1 MWETIRALTWIEMFS
16 LIAATVFNLFTYWWQ
31 MQAAM
36 PGLTLGQAAVSNQ
49 TSTTVSNLVPG
60 AGVVATGLMY
70 GMFHSWGFTGSEVAL
85 LASTTGIWNTF
96 LKLGLP
102 IMAVALLAIIGP
114 GHEYPAR
121 AGADRA
127 RVPRRQRRPVRD
139 GAVEEVTRPGDR
151 NPARRDL
158 VDGPRA
164 GFRKPPVDTWGEGAV
179 RFRKQTIGLVVR
191 RWPAL
196 TITTIVSHL
205 ALWFV
210 LLLSLRHVGVS
221 VHEVSTIQVL
231 AVFAFSRLIS
241 AIPITPGGV
250 GLVELSLIGG
260 LYAAGRTHADVPLD
274 EFKVQ
279 VTAAALLFRTLTYG
293 VQIPLGG
300 FTYLI
305 WQRKKSWRKP
315 QPEAPQ
321 PSTVPAGSPRMRTRI
336 RGAAPHVV
344 SLLVLLAACT
354 ESASAPPP
362 RSPDAIR
369 VAAFGFTES
378 EILAELY
385 SQAL

>member
-1 MWETIRALTWIEMFS
+1 MGSENPDRRKRTIRIVQGVLSALVMVAIFGLILPKIANYADVWKTVAALTWIELTS

-36 PGLTLGQAAVSNQ
+36 PGLTVGQAAVSNQ

-70 GMFHSWGFTGSEVAL
+70 GMFHSWGFSGSQVAL

-102 IMAVALLAIIGP
+102 IAAVALLAIRREATDALLVPAVLGLAFLIGSVVLFAMVLWKKTF
-114 GHEYPAR
+114 AR
-121 AGADRA
+121 AIGDGLGRA
-127 RVPRRQRRPVRD
+127 WSWIRR
-139 GAVEEVTRPGDR
+139 
-151 NPARRDL
+151 L
-158 VDGPRA
+158 VG
-164 GFRKPPVDTWGEGAV
+164 KPPVDTWGEGAV
-179 RFRKQTIGLVVR
+179 RFRKQTIKLVAG

-196 TITTIVSHL
+196 TITTVASHL

-210 LLLSLRHVGVS
+210 LLLSLRHVGVAA
-221 VHEVSTIQVL
+221 HEVSTIQVL
-231 AVFAFSRLIS
+231 AVFAFVRLIS

-250 GLVELSLIGG
+250 GVVELSLIGG
-260 LYAAGRTHADVPLD
+260 LYAAGRNHADVPLD
-274 EFKVQ
+274 QFMVQ

-315 QPEAPQ
+315 QPEPAR
-321 PSTVPAGSPRMRTRI
+321 PSMAAAGLPS
-336 RGAAPHVV
+336 
-344 SLLVLLAACT
+344 
-354 ESASAPPP
+354 
-362 RSPDAIR
+362 
-369 VAAFGFTES
+369 
-378 EILAELY
+378 
-385 SQAL
+385 

>member
-1 MWETIRALTWIEMFS
+1 MGASSSVMASVDRARRKRVIRVVQASLSALVMVAIFGLILPKIASYADVWETIKALTWIEMVS

-31 MQAAM
+31 MQSAM

-70 GMFHSWGFTGSEVAL
+70 GMFHSWGFRGSDVAL

-102 IMAVALLAIIGP
+102 IVAVALLAIRRQATDALLVPALIGLAFLV
-114 GHEYPAR
+114 GSVVLFAMVLWKKSLAR
-121 AGADRA
+121 AIGGWLGRTWSW
-127 RVPRRQRRPVRD
+127 VRR
-139 GAVEEVTRPGDR
+139 
-151 NPARRDL
+151 L
-158 VDGPRA
+158 V
-164 GFRKPPVDTWGEGAV
+164 RKPPVDTWGESAV
-179 RFRKQTIGLVVR
+179 RFRKQTIKLVAG

-196 TITTIVSHL
+196 TITTVASHL

-221 VHEVSTIQVL
+221 AHEVSTIQVL
-231 AVFAFSRLIS
+231 AVFAFVRLIS

-250 GLVELSLIGG
+250 GVVELGLIGG
-260 LYAAGRTHADVPLD
+260 LYAAGSTHADVPLD

-315 QPEAPQ
+315 QPGAPQ
-321 PSTVPAGSPRMRTRI
+321 PSAVPAGSPR
-336 RGAAPHVV
+336 
-344 SLLVLLAACT
+344 
-354 ESASAPPP
+354 
-362 RSPDAIR
+362 
-369 VAAFGFTES
+369 
-378 EILAELY
+378 
-385 SQAL
+385 

>member
-1 MWETIRALTWIEMFS
+1 MASGDRPRRKRVIRVIQASLSALVLVAIFGLILPQIASYADVWATIRALTWIEMLS

-102 IMAVALLAIIGP
+102 IIAVALLAIVGRATNTLLAPALIGLVFLA
-114 GHEYPAR
+114 GSVVLFAMMLWKKSFAR
-121 AGADRA
+121 TIGARLGKIWSSI
-127 RVPRRQRRPVRD
+127 R
-139 GAVEEVTRPGDR
+139 GLF
-151 NPARRDL
+151 N
-158 VDGPRA
+158 
-164 GFRKPPVDTWGEGAV
+164 KPPAETWGEAAV
-179 RFRKQTIGLVVR
+179 RFRKQTIGLVVA

-196 TITTIVSHL
+196 TITTIASHL

-210 LLLSLRHVGVS
+210 LVLSLRHVGVS
-221 VHEVSTIQVL
+221 AQEVSTIQVL
-231 AVFAFSRLIS
+231 AVFAFVRLIS

-250 GLVELSLIGG
+250 GVVELGLIGG
-260 LYAAGRTHADVPLD
+260 LYAAGRAHADVPLD

-279 VTAAALLFRTLTYG
+279 VTAAALLFRTLTFG

-315 QPEAPQ
+315 QPDAPQ
-321 PSTVPAGSPRMRTRI
+321 PSVVPAGSPR
-336 RGAAPHVV
+336 
-344 SLLVLLAACT
+344 
-354 ESASAPPP
+354 
-362 RSPDAIR
+362 
-369 VAAFGFTES
+369 
-378 EILAELY
+378 
-385 SQAL
+385 

>member
-1 MWETIRALTWIEMFS
+1 MGASSSVMASVQQSRRKRVIHAAQAALSAMVVVVIFGLILPQIASYADVWATIRALTWIEMFS

-49 TSTTVSNLVPG
+49 TSTTVSNVLPG

-85 LASTTGIWNTF
+85 LASTTGIWNMF

-102 IMAVALLAIIGP
+102 IAAVALLAIIGRATDTLLVP
-114 GHEYPAR
+114 ALIGLAFLVGSVVLFAMVLWKKSFAR
-121 AGADRA
+121 AIGNWLGGIWSKVRRLA
-127 RVPRRQRRPVRD
+127 RK
-139 GAVEEVTRPGDR
+139 
-151 NPARRDL
+151 N
-158 VDGPRA
+158 
-164 GFRKPPVDTWGEGAV
+164 PVDTWGEGAV
-179 RFRKQTIGLVVR
+179 RFRKQTIKLVVK

-210 LLLSLRHVGVS
+210 LLLALRHVGVS

-315 QPEAPQ
+315 QPEASQ
-321 PSTVPAGSPRMRTRI
+321 PSAVPAGSP
-336 RGAAPHVV
+336 G
-344 SLLVLLAACT
+344 
-354 ESASAPPP
+354 
-362 RSPDAIR
+362 
-369 VAAFGFTES
+369 
-378 EILAELY
+378 
-385 SQAL
+385 